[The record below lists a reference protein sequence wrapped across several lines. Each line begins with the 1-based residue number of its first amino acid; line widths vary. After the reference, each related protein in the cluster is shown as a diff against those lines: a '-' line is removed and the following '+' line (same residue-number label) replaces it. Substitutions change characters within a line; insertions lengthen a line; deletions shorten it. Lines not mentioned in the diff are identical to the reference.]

1 MRRTTEF
8 SALSTTLR
16 APVSGAIALAAVLA
30 CFDAGTTSV
39 APAPDAITRVPVASV
54 IFNIPDSVKERLAAE
69 EAASGMRAVPIGPTA
84 NVVAVP
90 RPAAAQRARKRGG
103 GRGVSRAPQTQG

>member
-1 MRRTTEF
+1 MRRSTEL

-84 NVVAVP
+84 NVVAGP
-90 RPAAAQRARKRGG
+90 RSSRPHTPPTRGG
-103 GRGVSRAPQTQG
+103 GE